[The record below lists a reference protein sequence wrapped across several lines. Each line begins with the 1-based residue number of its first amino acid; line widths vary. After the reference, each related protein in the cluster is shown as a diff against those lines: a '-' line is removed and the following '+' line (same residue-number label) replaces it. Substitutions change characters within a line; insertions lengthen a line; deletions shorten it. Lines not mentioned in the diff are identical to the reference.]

1 MARIPIS
8 TFQMAVSETCTLTI
22 VRTTAAVAVT
32 TADRDRTV
40 MADRMEIQVK
50 IIPHHLAQVAVEVIV
65 Y

>member
-1 MARIPIS
+1 
-8 TFQMAVSETCTLTI
+8 MAVSETCTLTI